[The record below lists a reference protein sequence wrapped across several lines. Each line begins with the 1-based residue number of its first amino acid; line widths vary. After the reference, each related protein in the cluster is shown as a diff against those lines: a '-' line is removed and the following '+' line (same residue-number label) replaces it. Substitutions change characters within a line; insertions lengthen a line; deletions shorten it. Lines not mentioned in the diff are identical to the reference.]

1 MRVRW
6 ARAASRHLD
15 EIGDFIARD
24 DLAAADRTV
33 VAIMNQV
40 EELADHAHIGRVGRV
55 EGTRELVIAGT
66 QFIAVYRVAGREI
79 EIVAVFH
86 GARRWPDKFA

>member
-24 DLAAADRTV
+24 DPTAADRTV
-33 VAIMNQV
+33 VAIMSHV
-40 EELADHAHIGRVGRV
+40 EALADHSHIGRVGRV

-66 QFIAVYRVAGREI
+66 PFIAVYRVAGGEI

-86 GARRWPDKFA
+86 GARRWPDKFE